1 MWISSRGAIALE
13 EVRGDIH
20 WSSHGRGFF
29 TQLQVH
35 PRWQCDEVKN
45 KIKQK
50 VGTKKKNA
58 KTVRM
63 WTLIMFCPQ
72 VTSHDKKSMIKEKK
86 YISNEIGISE
96 YHSIFLWY
104 PYFTDISMKHPVFF
118 IRYPYLALHPACLPG
133 LHTLK
138 PSSEPWRTTYRP
150 RNRKFVNAFRTEAPA
165 PGKCF
170 CFPFGRLT

>member
-1 MWISSRGAIALE
+1 MA
-13 EVRGDIH
+13 EVFLR
-20 WSSHGRGFF
+20 SYKF
-29 TQLQVH
+29 TQDDSVM
-35 PRWQCDEVKN
+35 KS
-45 KIKQK
+45 KIKSNRRWAL
-50 VGTKKKNA
+50 KKKCKNRA
-58 KTVRM
+58 YVNVDHVLSSSYIS
-63 WTLIMFCPQ
+63 WQEIY
-72 VTSHDKKSMIKEKK
+72 DKRKK